1 MIIETAGL
9 VLYLCVTRNFEAF
22 YMRGS
27 GHLYQASTSSRMPR
41 LRKIFRTVLST
52 ILFLVLLKPV
62 RGQSSEGSES
72 AFYLVLQR
80 SNESRSCLTNHT
92 ATCQEC
98 QEKVEKNYQC
108 MNHTADE
115 EENQTASCLT
125 KPVEDPQCMCGERL
139 KSTQKSRTSML
150 KQECCNIC
158 VTDGTN
164 SELGF
169 CENAFLKFGYKVK
182 LELVENMT
190 RMHTFTASS
199 IEMLENRLQ
208 KFDAVLKRT
217 IVGVYLRSK
226 EQKCACLVSYV

>member
-1 MIIETAGL
+1 
-9 VLYLCVTRNFEAF
+9 
-22 YMRGS
+22 
-27 GHLYQASTSSRMPR
+27 MPR
-41 LRKIFRTVLST
+41 LRNIFRTVLNT
-52 ILFLVLLKPV
+52 VLFLVLLKPV
-62 RGQSSEGSES
+62 RGQSSEGSGS

-80 SNESRSCLTNHT
+80 INESRSCVTNHT

-98 QEKVEKNYQC
+98 QEKLEKNHQC
-108 MNHTADE
+108 MNHTAFTKE
-115 EENQTASCLT
+115 VLEENQTASCLT
-125 KPVEDPQCMCGERL
+125 KAVENPQCMCGDRL
-139 KSTQKSRTSML
+139 KSTQFARTFML

-169 CENAFLKFGYKVK
+169 CENAFLKLGYEVTLKP
-182 LELVENMT
+182 VENMT
-190 RMHTFTASS
+190 RMDVTAFNASL
-199 IEMLENRLQ
+199 IGMLENHLQ